1 VREGPKSLEGF
12 CQGFSKNLGRA
23 PDLDARLLAA
33 HGRGDLAALVT
44 LYTEA
49 ADTAEETDAEMF
61 YLTHALVYA
70 LDLGDV
76 RAGALWAR
84 LRTARRI

>member
-1 VREGPKSLEGF
+1 MEGF

-23 PDLDARLLAA
+23 SDLDARLLEA
-33 HGRGDLAALVT
+33 HGREDLSALAT

-49 ADTAEETDAEMF
+49 ADTADETDAEMF

-70 LDLGDV
+70 LDLGDG
-76 RAGALWAR
+76 RADALRAR
-84 LRTARRI
+84 LHAARRI

>member
-1 VREGPKSLEGF
+1 MEGF

-23 PDLDARLLAA
+23 PDLDTRLLEA
-33 HGRGDLAALVT
+33 HGRNDLSALVT

-49 ADTAEETDAEMF
+49 ADTADETDAEMF

-70 LDLGDV
+70 LDLGDPRAVGLRV
-76 RAGALWAR
+76 RLGAAG
-84 LRTARRI
+84 RI